1 LVKETLR
8 TSLKELG
15 ETHLKAGLFIEA
27 NVAFTKAL
35 DMSISFEDT
44 YFFQYT
50 LAYIAFLN
58 QVDGL
63 VSKYA
68 LDALSN
74 D

>member
-15 ETHLKAGLFIEA
+15 EVHLKAGMFIEA

-44 YFFQYT
+44 YFF
-50 LAYIAFLN
+50 
-58 QVDGL
+58 
-63 VSKYA
+63 
-68 LDALSN
+68 
-74 D
+74 